1 MSLTLA
7 KVLDPKSLAR
17 ADYNLPAMLKR
28 LIRQKQ
34 RELEALQDEKMRTKQ
49 YAKTAKD
56 EALKK
61 ELNNLRA
68 RSDLLYQLNLV
79 DEDEALELLETEG
92 DPTKLSWRPRQ
103 MSDVEEL
110 QEALKFAK
118 MQKEVERRRQ
128 AAPAKVSEVYS
139 VAIEDSEGDEGDSDD
154 EMDDDDADEI
164 DLGDSDTDD
173 EADFIKPK
181 AAKPKIPKAA
191 KPTNPKAA
199 KAKSTKSAAAVL
211 QPLRDM
217 IKTRVIP
224 DLLAVADKTLKEGEL
239 TKVQSKRLLKEAQTK
254 VQTLLRLDAM
264 MDRVIKAPEK
274 VTNKQWTTLQITLKK
289 VHDTTFKGTKMDAAR
304 KWVDEQKSAKKDT
317 KKTLPASVGVASTEQ
332 EKKFVKR
339 LQKAG
344 ATTKQGTCPLGP
356 PPEGKK
362 CVRGFWKAPPKGRG
376 KKD

>member
-92 DPTKLSWRPRQ
+92 DPTKLSWKPRQ

-128 AAPAKVSEVYS
+128 VAPAKVSEVYS
-139 VAIEDSEGDEGDSDD
+139 VAIEDSEGEEEDSDD
-154 EMDDDDADEI
+154 EMDEDDADEI

-173 EADFIKPK
+173 EDDFIKPK
-181 AAKPKIPKAA
+181 AVKPKSPKS
-191 KPTNPKAA
+191 K
-199 KAKSTKSAAAVL
+199 VI

-224 DLLAVADKTLKEGEL
+224 DLLAVADKKLKEGDL

-264 MDRVIKAPEK
+264 LDRVIKAPEK
-274 VTNKQWTTLQITLKK
+274 VTDKQWTALQTTLKK
-289 VHDTTFKGTKMDAAR
+289 VHDTTFKGTKMDAVR

-317 KKTLPASVGVASTEQ
+317 KKTLPASVAVASTEQ

-362 CVRGFWKAPPKGRG
+362 CVRGFWKAPPKPRA

>member
-49 YAKTAKD
+49 YAKTDKD

-61 ELNNLRA
+61 DLNNLRA

-79 DEDEALELLETEG
+79 DEGEALELLETEG
-92 DPTKLSWRPRQ
+92 DPTKLSWKPRQ

-118 MQKEVERRRQ
+118 MQKEVEQRRK

-139 VAIEDSEGDEGDSDD
+139 VAIEDSEGEEGDSDED
-154 EMDDDDADEI
+154 EMDDDDEI

-173 EADFIKPK
+173 EDDLVNIAKTQAAKPKPK
-181 AAKPKIPKAA
+181 AAKPKPKAA
-191 KPTNPKAA
+191 KPKSPKV
-199 KAKSTKSAAAVL
+199 AVL
-211 QPLRDM
+211 QRLRDM

-224 DLLAVADKTLKEGEL
+224 DLLAVADKKLKGGDL

-254 VQTLLRLDAM
+254 AETLLRLDAM

-274 VTNKQWTTLQITLKK
+274 ITDKQWTVLQNTLKK
-289 VHDTTFKGTKMDAAR
+289 VHDTSFKGTKMDAAR
-304 KWVDEQKSAKKDT
+304 KWVDKQKSAKTDMDKVV
-317 KKTLPASVGVASTEQ
+317 PASVAVASTEK
-332 EKKFVKR
+332 EKKVVEGLKR
-339 LQKAG
+339 AG
-344 ATTKQGTCPLGP
+344 ATTEKGTCPLGP
-356 PPEGKK
+356 PPEGKN
-362 CVRGFWKAPPKGRG
+362 CVRGFWKAPPKAKA